1 MACRHNVWMGTSDL
15 ERLTR
20 IVAERA
26 AALGLYARQ
35 WVDAAT
41 AEDVLQEALTA
52 LLCEQSSPA
61 NPIAWM
67 YRAVRNAAIDAGRAA
82 ARRRWRERA
91 VAAERREW
99 FDSRADALVDAQ
111 IAEQALKQLSVE
123 HREIVVLRIWG
134 QLGFAEIAEVM
145 QIGVST
151 AHDRYGSALKQLRV
165 ALEKSCKNKTD

>member
-1 MACRHNVWMGTSDL
+1 MGTNDL

-41 AEDVLQEALTA
+41 AEDVVQEALTA
-52 LLCEQSSPA
+52 LLGEPSSPA
-61 NPIAWM
+61 NPVGWI
-67 YRAVRNAAIDAGRAA
+67 YRVVRNAAIDAARSAS
-82 ARRRWRERA
+82 RRRWRERA

-99 FDSRADALVDAQ
+99 FEARPDAMLDAKV
-111 IAEQALKQLSVE
+111 AEQALSELSAE
-123 HREIVVLRIWG
+123 HREVVVLRIWG

-145 QIGVST
+145 QIAVST
-151 AHDRYGSALKQLRV
+151 AHDRYGSALKELRHR
-165 ALEKSCKNKTD
+165 LEKPCENTRN